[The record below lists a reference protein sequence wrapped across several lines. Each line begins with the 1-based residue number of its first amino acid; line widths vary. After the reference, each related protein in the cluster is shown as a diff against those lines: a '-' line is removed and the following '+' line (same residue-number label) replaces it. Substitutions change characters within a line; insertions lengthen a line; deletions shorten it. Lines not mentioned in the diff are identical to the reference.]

1 MLKDKYHLAKEI
13 MDYSEIMAE
22 NGRKGGFAKAKK
34 FKPLIR
40 EVVRLFV
47 TRPRMTQQE
56 IALKVGVSQGFVC
69 EHTKSPFTKLQ
80 RYERLIKDIVGD
92 LTDEEVDKILFKA
105 KLEEKF
111 LAHQEDVNT
120 MRDHKRSKI

>member
-1 MLKDKYHLAKEI
+1 

-22 NGRKGGFAKAKK
+22 NGRKGGFAKAEKY
-34 FKPLIR
+34 KPLIR

-47 TRPRMTQQE
+47 TLPRMTQQE

-92 LTDEEVDKILFKA
+92 LTDEEVDKILLKS

-111 LAHQEDVNT
+111 LAHQDDINT
-120 MRDHKRSKI
+120 IKNHKRSKI

>member
-1 MLKDKYHLAKEI
+1 MLKDKYHLAKEV
-13 MDYSEIMAE
+13 MDYSEMMAE
-22 NGRKGGFAKAKK
+22 NGRKGGFAKAEKY
-34 FKPLIR
+34 KPLIR

-111 LAHQEDVNT
+111 LTHHEDVKT
-120 MRDHKRSKI
+120 MKNHKRSKI

>member
-1 MLKDKYHLAKEI
+1 MG
-13 MDYSEIMAE
+13 YSEAMAE
-22 NGRKGGFAKAKK
+22 NGRKGGFAKAEKY
-34 FKPLIR
+34 KPFIR

-56 IALKVGVSQGFVC
+56 IAQRIGVSQAFVS

-80 RYERLIKDIVGD
+80 RYERFIKDIAGG

-105 KLEEKF
+105 KLEEKL
-111 LAHQEDVNT
+111 LAHKEDVNT
-120 MRDHKRSKI
+120 IKSHKRSKI

>member
-1 MLKDKYHLAKEI
+1 MLKDKYHLAKEV

-22 NGRKGGFAKAKK
+22 NGRKGGFAKAEKY
-34 FKPLIR
+34 KPLIR

-56 IALKVGVSQGFVC
+56 ISQKVGVSQAFVS
-69 EHTKSPFTKLQ
+69 EHTKNPYTKLQ
-80 RYERLIKDIVGD
+80 RYERFIKDIVGD
-92 LTDEEVDKILFKA
+92 LTDEEIDKILLKA

-111 LAHQEDVNT
+111 LAHQDDVKT
-120 MRDHKRSKI
+120 VKDHKRSKI

>member
-1 MLKDKYHLAKEI
+1 

-34 FKPLIR
+34 YKPLIR

-47 TRPRMTQQE
+47 SRPHMTQHE
-56 IALKVGVSQGFVC
+56 IALKVGVSQGFVS

-80 RYERLIKDIVGD
+80 RYERLIKDIRGD
-92 LTDEEVDKILFKA
+92 LTDEDVDKIIFKA
-105 KLEEKF
+105 KLEEKL
-111 LAHQEDVNT
+111 LAHQEDVKTLKNH
-120 MRDHKRSKI
+120 RRSKI

>member
-1 MLKDKYHLAKEI
+1 
-13 MDYSEIMAE
+13 MDYSQIMAE
-22 NGRKGGFAKAKK
+22 NGRNGGFAKAKK
-34 FKPLIR
+34 YKPLIR

-47 TRPRMTQQE
+47 MRPRMTQQE
-56 IALKVGVSQGFVC
+56 IALKVGVYQGFVC

-120 MRDHKRSKI
+120 IKNHKRSKI

>member
-1 MLKDKYHLAKEI
+1 MLKDKYHLAKEV
-13 MDYSEIMAE
+13 MNYSEIMAE
-22 NGRKGGFAKAKK
+22 NGRKGGFAKAEKY
-34 FKPLIR
+34 KPLIR

-47 TRPRMTQQE
+47 SKPHMTQQE
-56 IALKVGVSQGFVC
+56 IARKVGVSQGFVC

-80 RYERLIKDIVGD
+80 RYERLIKDIVGE

-111 LAHQEDVNT
+111 LAHQDDVNT
-120 MRDHKRSKI
+120 IKNHNRSKI

>member
-1 MLKDKYHLAKEI
+1 LLKDKYHLAKEI
-13 MDYSEIMAE
+13 MDYSETMAE
-22 NGRKGGFAKAKK
+22 NGRKGGYAKAEKY
-34 FKPLIR
+34 KPLIR
-40 EVVRLFV
+40 EVMRLFV
-47 TRPRMTQQE
+47 TQPRMTQKQ
-56 IALKVGVSQGFVC
+56 IAKRLGVSQAFVS
-69 EHTKSPFTKLQ
+69 EHTKSSFLKVS

-120 MRDHKRSKI
+120 MKNHKRSKI

>member
-1 MLKDKYHLAKEI
+1 MLKDKYHLANGI

-22 NGRKGGFAKAKK
+22 NGRKGGFAKAEKY
-34 FKPLIR
+34 KPLIR
-40 EVVRLFV
+40 EVMRLFV
-47 TRPRMTQQE
+47 TQPKITQKQ
-56 IALKVGVSQGFVC
+56 IAKRLGVSQAFVS
-69 EHTKSPFTKLQ
+69 EHTKSPFLKVA
-80 RYERLIKDIVGD
+80 RYERFIKDIVGD

-120 MRDHKRSKI
+120 MKSHKRSKI

>member
-1 MLKDKYHLAKEI
+1 
-13 MDYSEIMAE
+13 MDYSQIMAE

-34 FKPLIR
+34 YKPLIR

-47 TRPRMTQQE
+47 SKPHMTQQE
-56 IALKVGVSQGFVC
+56 IARKVGVSQGFVC

-80 RYERLIKDIVGD
+80 RYERLIKDIVGE

-105 KLEEKF
+105 KMEERF
-111 LAHQEDVNT
+111 LAQKEDVNT
-120 MRDHKRSKI
+120 MKNHKRSKI

>member
-1 MLKDKYHLAKEI
+1 MGYLE
-13 MDYSEIMAE
+13 MMAE
-22 NGRKGGFAKAKK
+22 NGRKGGFAKAEKY
-34 FKPLIR
+34 KPLIR

-47 TRPRMTQQE
+47 SKPHMKQQE

-111 LAHQEDVNT
+111 LAHQEDVST
-120 MRDHKRSKI
+120 MKNHKRSKI

>member
-1 MLKDKYHLAKEI
+1 

-22 NGRKGGFAKAKK
+22 NGRKGGFAKAEKY
-34 FKPLIR
+34 KPLIR

-47 TRPRMTQQE
+47 SKPHMTQQE
-56 IALKVGVSQGFVC
+56 IAKKVGVSQAFVS
-69 EHTKSPFTKLQ
+69 EHTKGPYLKMV

-120 MRDHKRSKI
+120 MKNHKRSKI